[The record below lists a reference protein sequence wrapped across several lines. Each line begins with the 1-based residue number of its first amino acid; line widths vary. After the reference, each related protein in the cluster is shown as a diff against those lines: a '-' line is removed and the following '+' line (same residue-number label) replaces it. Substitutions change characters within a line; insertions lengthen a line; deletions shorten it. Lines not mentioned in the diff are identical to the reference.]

1 MAERGFPQE
10 RNEAHG
16 FRKGSSEMSA
26 SDVIARLRELRAKAT
41 AGNWFEDSQRVQDSD
56 RRDYYYNIYAPN
68 GRIIADTLNSD
79 MVLLEDNGEGASL
92 DVVGQAN
99 AAAIVAAMNSLESLL
114 ACASALSPM
123 LRGMKEADYYCPDD
137 VAEDHTVLIS
147 VTIAE
152 LREARAALEAL
163 GKVGGA

>member
-1 MAERGFPQE
+1 
-10 RNEAHG
+10 
-16 FRKGSSEMSA
+16 MSA
-26 SDVIARLRELRAKAT
+26 SSAIAHLRELRAKAT

-99 AAAIVAAMNSLESLL
+99 AAAIVAAMNSLDALL
-114 ACASALSPM
+114 ECAEALERFRSHYPHGINRD
-123 LRGMKEADYYCPDD
+123 LDEA
-137 VAEDHTVLIS
+137 AS
-147 VTIAE
+147 K
-152 LREARAALEAL
+152 ARAALDAL
-163 GKVGGA
+163 AAQEPRP

>member
-1 MAERGFPQE
+1 MSVT
-10 RNEAHG
+10 EA
-16 FRKGSSEMSA
+16 
-26 SDVIARLRELRAKAT
+26 IALLRELRAKAT
-41 AGNWFEDSQRVQDSD
+41 AGEWFEDSQRVQDSD

-79 MVLLEDNGEGASL
+79 MVLLEDNGDGVSL

-114 ACASALSPM
+114 ECASLLAEFI
-123 LRGMKEADYYCPDD
+123 GPDS
-137 VAEDHTVLIS
+137 VAHED
-147 VTIAE
+147 TILE
-152 LREARAALEAL
+152 RKARAALDAL